1 MSRSSQTREV
11 GSLRSVLIVDDDTD
25 FKESLADILAAKGYA
40 VFAVGAADAAVREL
54 CNSCDNDDAV
64 AVALLDVRLGVAS
77 SGVDLLSR
85 LRDKRPE
92 LVCVMMTAELDT
104 QTAIEA
110 LRRGAYDYFD
120 KSCEPSALLAVLDR
134 CFEKVQLLR
143 ERQAAYEALRKAK
156 EEAEAAN
163 QAKSGFL
170 ATMSHELRTPLNVII
185 GFSDMMLR
193 GVMGQIGNEHYRSYV
208 TDIHSSGTHLLEIIN
223 DILDLST
230 VEAGKLELIEEIFD
244 LRQTIRSVGTLTG
257 SRAQEAGL
265 SATFRFPEDLP
276 LLRADER
283 KIKQVLINLISNAV
297 KFTPRGGVIEVSGRL
312 DMQAGLAITVADTGI
327 GIAPENLQRVLEPF
341 MQVDSSLGRL
351 HQGTGL
357 GLPLVKAIMALHGGA
372 LDLKSEVGVGTTATV
387 VFPCERVIAVS
398 DFAPSGHLTGP
409 ARLLTNTVLHTRATA
424 GYPR

>member
-1 MSRSSQTREV
+1 
-11 GSLRSVLIVDDDTD
+11 
-25 FKESLADILAAKGYA
+25 
-40 VFAVGAADAAVREL
+40 
-54 CNSCDNDDAV
+54 
-64 AVALLDVRLGVAS
+64 
-77 SGVDLLSR
+77 
-85 LRDKRPE
+85 
-92 LVCVMMTAELDT
+92 
-104 QTAIEA
+104 
-110 LRRGAYDYFD
+110 
-120 KSCEPSALLAVLDR
+120 
-134 CFEKVQLLR
+134 
-143 ERQAAYEALRKAK
+143 
-156 EEAEAAN
+156 
-163 QAKSGFL
+163 
-170 ATMSHELRTPLNVII
+170 MSHELRTPLNVII

-265 SATFRFPEDLP
+265 SATFGFPEDLP

-283 KIKQVLINLISNAV
+283 KTKQVLINLISNAV

-357 GLPLVKAIMALHGGA
+357 GLPLVKAIMALHGGT

-387 VFPCERVIAVS
+387 VFPRERVIAVS